1 MTSVILSLYYS
12 GKRLG
17 GAYYQEDSATVR
29 LLEDTTE
36 TDDFQML
43 RAGMFFHSFRL
54 SHFGN

>member
-29 LLEDTTE
+29 FLEDTTE

-43 RAGMFFHSFRL
+43 RAGKFFPPSFRC
-54 SHFGN
+54 